1 MKYIKLSKG
10 YVTKVDDEDFD
21 SLNKFK
27 WWFGPGGYAVRQVY
41 IGKRNGGKCENIF
54 MHQSIMGVK
63 KGLTVDHINGDK
75 LNNTR
80 ENLRFATQSQN
91 SVNRAVVN
99 PSGYR
104 GVQFDKM
111 TKKWRAKITKDYKQY
126 PLGYYE
132 TKEEAARAY
141 DKSAIELYGEFAKL
155 NFGYSSESTL
165 WTQ

>member
-27 WWFGPGGYAVRQVY
+27 WWFGPGGYAVRQVH

-54 MHQSIMGVK
+54 MHQSIMGARK
-63 KGLTVDHINGDK
+63 ELTVDHINGDK

-91 SVNRAVVN
+91 SVNRVVVN

-104 GVQFDKM
+104 GVQFDKV
-111 TKKWRAKITKDYKQY
+111 TKKWKAKITKDYKQY
-126 PLGYYE
+126 ALGSYE
-132 TKEEAARAY
+132 TKEEAAKAY
-141 DKSAIELYGEFAKL
+141 DKSAIELYGEFARL
-155 NFGYSSESTL
+155 NFVDTNKGLL